1 VGDLHVVQDD
11 GLRARGAQLVSGGWS
26 VEGLRERGAFAV
38 RSDAYLQVAL
48 GVSGAGEVGELAL
61 LDCEYR
67 REGGTQES
75 VKLFSP

>member
-1 VGDLHVVQDD
+1 
-11 GLRARGAQLVSGGWS
+11 
-26 VEGLRERGAFAV
+26 V

-48 GVSGAGEVGELAL
+48 GVRGAGEVGELAL